1 MCGAIGLQLGAGLG
15 LGLGETIRLKGIGE
29 QQQPSSLKLGMG

>member
-1 MCGAIGLQLGAGLG
+1 MCGAIGLQLGAG

-29 QQQPSSLKLGMG
+29 QQQPGSLKLGMG